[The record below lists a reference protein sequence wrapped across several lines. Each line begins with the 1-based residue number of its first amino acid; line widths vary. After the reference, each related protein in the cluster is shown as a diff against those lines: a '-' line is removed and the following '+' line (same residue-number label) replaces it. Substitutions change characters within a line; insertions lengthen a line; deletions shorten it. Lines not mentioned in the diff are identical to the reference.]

1 MSNGLILL
9 DKPKNISSNQALYIV
24 KKKLSPKKAG
34 IVGILDPLA
43 SGMLPIV
50 LNEGTKLARY
60 IESQDK
66 EYLVIAKLGYTST
79 TGDGE
84 GIITATKKSI
94 LMKLTKKSIQEN
106 VNKFLGPQKQVPP
119 MHSGLKVNGVKLYK
133 LARQGISIDRKAR
146 NINISKLQILSI
158 EDDEI
163 TLKISCSKGTYIRTL
178 IEAIGESIGSGAYTR
193 ELRRI
198 RIGSL
203 NEDSMISL
211 DDVSVDQDCII
222 PLEKLIEKIVSISI
236 TDQEWKLLKFG
247 QTVYTDTYRNIDE
260 IAIKNKKSDLIG
272 LGTIINNYIHVK
284 RLINFDE

>member
-1 MSNGLILL
+1 MINGLILL
-9 DKPKNISSNQALYIV
+9 DKPKNISSNKALYIV
-24 KKKLSPKKAG
+24 KKKISPKKAG

-94 LMKLTKKSIQEN
+94 LMKLTKKSVQEN

-178 IEAIGESIGSGAYTR
+178 IEDIGESIGSGAYTR

>member
-66 EYLVIAKLGYTST
+66 EYLVTAKLGYTST

-247 QTVYTDTYRNIDE
+247 QTVYTDTYKNIDE

>member
-247 QTVYTDTYRNIDE
+247 QTVYTDTYKNIDE